1 MLVGTYS
8 HGLGLGEFDIK
19 VEATGLCDGDA
30 GHGGNISLEFVNK
43 SDAAIMCHFKN
54 IEGDLQE
61 SEGNFTISISG
72 DYEMKGFIISMG
84 KVLEHLK
91 IKYDMQ

>member
-1 MLVGTYS
+1 
-8 HGLGLGEFDIK
+8 
-19 VEATGLCDGDA
+19 
-30 GHGGNISLEFVNK
+30 
-43 SDAAIMCHFKN
+43 MCHFKN